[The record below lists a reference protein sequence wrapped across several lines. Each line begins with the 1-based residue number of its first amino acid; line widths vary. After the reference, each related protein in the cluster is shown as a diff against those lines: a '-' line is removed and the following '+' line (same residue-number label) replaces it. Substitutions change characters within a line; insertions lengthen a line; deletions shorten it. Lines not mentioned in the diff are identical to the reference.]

1 MASSTKLCTKADL
14 MERIKEYDEKDYI
27 GLLVSTQNGR
37 EKPVHEAFIFYDAKD
52 IFLQK

>member
-27 GLLVSTQNGR
+27 GLLVSIQNGR
-37 EKPVHEAFIFYDAKD
+37 EKPVHEAFIF
-52 IFLQK
+52 L

>member
-14 MERIKEYDEKDYI
+14 MERIKEYDEKD
-27 GLLVSTQNGR
+27 
-37 EKPVHEAFIFYDAKD
+37 